1 MLPYALKYN
10 NIYLHDAMGVITLK
24 IDDELEQ
31 SLRRRAGEVHG
42 AAKGAISQSV
52 EEALKLWLS
61 RPASAAMRRTY
72 VGFWEGRRVVEAVD
86 LKTLATELR
95 AKGIDPRQA
104 EIRTEPPEASPTR
117 MGLRTR
123 PPPG

>member
-1 MLPYALKYN
+1 
-10 NIYLHDAMGVITLK
+10 MGVITLK

-31 SLRRRAGEVHG
+31 GLRRRAGEVHG

-61 RPASAAMRRTY
+61 RPSSAATRRTY
-72 VGFWEGRRVVEAVD
+72 VGLWEGKQVAEALD
-86 LKTLATELR
+86 LKALARELR
-95 AKGIDPRQA
+95 AKGVDPRKA
-104 EIRTEPPEASPTR
+104 EIRTEPSQASETK

-123 PPPG
+123 ALPG